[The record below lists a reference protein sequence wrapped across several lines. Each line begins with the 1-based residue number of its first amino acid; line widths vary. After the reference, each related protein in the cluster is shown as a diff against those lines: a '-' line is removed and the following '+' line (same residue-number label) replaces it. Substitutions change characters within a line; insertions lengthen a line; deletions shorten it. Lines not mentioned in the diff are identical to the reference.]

1 MLPLL
6 NAIFC
11 IGLKISLSVNKKK
24 GITVKPDTTV
34 KTMVS
39 HRVLINYDWSWF
51 RYTNKALVPRSL
63 IVILVGAE

>member
-6 NAIFC
+6 HAIFC
-11 IGLKISLSVNKKK
+11 IGLKITLSVNKRKR
-24 GITVKPDTTV
+24 ITVKPDTTV
-34 KTMVS
+34 KTMFS
-39 HRVLINYDWSWF
+39 NRVLMNYDWF